1 MVYFPKVGCHSRHKF
16 GKIKQ
21 RGEKMNFFYNKKN
34 QKIIAG
40 AIALILVV
48 AMVVTMVASF

>member
-1 MVYFPKVGCHSRHKF
+1 MD
-16 GKIKQ
+16 
-21 RGEKMNFFYNKKN
+21 FFYNKKN

-48 AMVVTMVASF
+48 ALLVTTVASF

>member
-1 MVYFPKVGCHSRHKF
+1 
-16 GKIKQ
+16 
-21 RGEKMNFFYNKKN
+21 MNFFYNKKN

-48 AMVVTMVASF
+48 AMDVTMVASF

>member
-1 MVYFPKVGCHSRHKF
+1 
-16 GKIKQ
+16 
-21 RGEKMNFFYNKKN
+21 MNFFYSKKN

-48 AMVVTMVASF
+48 ALIVTTVASF